1 MASRRKVALEDLAG
15 ERYALW
21 PRDLE
26 PGLYDQMEQVF
37 TRAGFGAPVLLE
49 GFFPS
54 GRTTLGMVAAG
65 LTIALV
71 DAGTQVP
78 TSGVVFRSLK
88 HPLFMELGVVYQK
101 EDASPLLAEF
111 LGRVRGLARR
121 RPHSRSRPDNRSANQ
136 TERRATS

>member
-1 MASRRKVALEDLAG
+1 MASHRRVALEELAG
-15 ERYALW
+15 EHYALW

-26 PGLYDQMEQVF
+26 PGLYDEMERVF
-37 TRAGFGAPVLLE
+37 TRAGFAAPVQLE

-71 DAGTQVP
+71 DPGTQLP
-78 TSGVVFRSLK
+78 MAGVVFRDLK
-88 HPLFMELGVVYQK
+88 RPLFMELGVLYRR

-111 LGRVRGLARR
+111 LGKVRELARKR
-121 RPHSRSRPDNRSANQ
+121 ARSPK
-136 TERRATS
+136 RAA